1 MMEQIKI
8 LFEKYNFDYIC
19 INPKSLSYLDWDFI
33 PEDMFMDIK
42 HDPGYLGT
50 ITIGKNH
57 VDVYYDRNI
66 EPCDVIFKYN
76 DIRKERKYKLN
87 NLLKEEEE

>member
-1 MMEQIKI
+1 MMEEIKI

-19 INPKSLSYLDWDFI
+19 INPKALEYLDWDFI

-42 HDPGYLGT
+42 REPGYLGT

-57 VDVYYDRNI
+57 IDVFFDKEI
-66 EPCDVIFKYN
+66 ERDDVVFKYK
-76 DIRKERKYKLN
+76 DIKKERKYKIN
-87 NLLKEEEE
+87 NLLKEEE